1 MIYFNHHFPRISIH
15 SIPMIVVMC
24 TFLVG
29 LIVTAC
35 VMTALEKNPNLFD
48 RFNQAMSQFVS
59 KTGAWFMSLW
69 TKMCNKFKTAS
80 QPSITTLTSQTA
92 TAAELASPAS
102 SPSNDGSSQAPS
114 DSHISVTPSA

>member
-24 TFLVG
+24 AFLVG

-35 VMTALEKNPNLFD
+35 VMTALEKNPHLFD
-48 RFNQAMSQFVS
+48 RFNLAMSHFVS

-69 TKMCNKFKTAS
+69 TKMCDKFKTAS
-80 QPSITTLTSQTA
+80 QPTIPASTEA
-92 TAAELASPAS
+92 VETAAALASKAAS
-102 SPSNDGSSQAPS
+102 SDGSSQAAAPS
-114 DSHISVTPSA
+114 SQISVTPSA